1 MRETVTPV
9 ISTESSSS
17 DLTSDPTAGGGVLG
31 SPGYLKAFHCDTLV
45 VGVARCTGVDGGFQ

>member
-17 DLTSDPTAGGGVLG
+17 DLTADPTAGGGVLG
-31 SPGYLKAFHCDTLV
+31 SPGYLKAFR
-45 VGVARCTGVDGGFQ
+45 ARCTGVDGGFQ